1 MQHVQIRNTMETE
14 GAVPLKERRACL
26 FVYTVDFL
34 AVENWVLKCCC
45 NTQKQ
50 DQQKQCLH
58 SYQHSNFRSTDQNL
72 TALVKTKA
80 KSIKTDN
87 L

>member
-1 MQHVQIRNTMETE
+1 METE
-14 GAVPLKERRACL
+14 GAVPLKKEGPVYLCTQ
-26 FVYTVDFL
+26 YTVDFL